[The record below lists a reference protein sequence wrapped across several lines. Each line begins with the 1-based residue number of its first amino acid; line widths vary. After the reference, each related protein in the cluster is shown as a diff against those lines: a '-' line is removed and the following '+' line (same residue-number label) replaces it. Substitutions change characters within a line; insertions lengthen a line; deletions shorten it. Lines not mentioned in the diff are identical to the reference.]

1 MFFRADQNNMGYILS
16 SEGQMSS
23 FLNNMSVYADFLG
36 ATRHLGRCPGVG
48 GMLPFMRFIPE
59 MTNNLTHSKNH

>member
-23 FLNNMSVYADFLG
+23 FLNNMSVYTDFLG

-48 GMLPFMRFIPE
+48 GNAAIYEIHPWDD
-59 MTNNLTHSKNH
+59 K